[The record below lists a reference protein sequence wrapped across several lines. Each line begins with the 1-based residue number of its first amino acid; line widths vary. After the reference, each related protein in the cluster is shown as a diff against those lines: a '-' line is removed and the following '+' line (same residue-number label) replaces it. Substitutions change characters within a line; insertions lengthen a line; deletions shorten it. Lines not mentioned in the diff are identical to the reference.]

1 MEYAWH
7 LFVHGAENMIHSQN
21 LWRMVA
27 ALTILL
33 VGVGVVLV
41 AQSANPQV
49 IDAEELVEQAQ
60 QSPAAMGNTDQV
72 VFTKTTTF
80 QRRDPA
86 AIEPADPYHLSV
98 LNLISDTRVM
108 EQWQRGGAQGE
119 GRSKIYDAHSG
130 RIIYE
135 FARRQ
140 GQTRFF
146 DGLEGYVT
154 VFPATPGKPAEQAP
168 PPFPR
173 AARQHGLKIIGTRTS
188 AWGKPAWIVEGH
200 EQPPSQKQIEA
211 DATQPFFAQGP
222 FLSDLRLKEIEYIWH
237 VDQETRQFVLFEQW
251 GVTAAE
257 RVLLQRIEKSKP
269 ELLTLQ
275 ELPPNWAEMETA
287 EAPLRQEN
295 MPPLPNI
302 VKTQDPTQVLKAAGI
317 LYLPENSA
325 GLTLDYHRFRSEP
338 QPQKDWQKQW
348 RFDIVDSSSY
358 GLAVESLYV
367 PAERG
372 SGRALFIVQGE
383 AGVLVPLMRE
393 TLPVWTQS
401 HRINLNINGRPIDVW
416 IASGGVLAA
425 VSSQVVA
432 MLEIDGKFI
441 YVVGQELNENEI
453 AAVVASLAPIQ

>member
-1 MEYAWH
+1 
-7 LFVHGAENMIHSQN
+7 
-21 LWRMVA
+21 
-27 ALTILL
+27 
-33 VGVGVVLV
+33 
-41 AQSANPQV
+41 
-49 IDAEELVEQAQ
+49 
-60 QSPAAMGNTDQV
+60 
-72 VFTKTTTF
+72 
-80 QRRDPA
+80 
-86 AIEPADPYHLSV
+86 
-98 LNLISDTRVM
+98 M

-146 DGLEGYVT
+146 DGQEGYVT
-154 VFPATPGKPAEQAP
+154 VFPATPDKPAEQAP

-173 AARQHGLKIIGTRTS
+173 VARQHGLKIIGTRTS
-188 AWGKPAWIVEGH
+188 AWEKPAWIVEGH

-211 DATQPFFAQGP
+211 DATQPFFAQGS

-275 ELPPNWAEMETA
+275 ELPPNWAEMETT

-302 VKTQDPTQVLKAAGI
+302 VKTQDPTQVLKAAGV
-317 LYLPENSA
+317 LYLPENLA
-325 GLTLDYHRFRSEP
+325 GLTLRHHRFRAEQ

-348 RFDIVDSSSY
+348 RFDIIDSSSY

-401 HRINLNINGRPIDVW
+401 HRMNLTINGRPVDVW
-416 IASGGVLAA
+416 IATGGVLAA

>member
-1 MEYAWH
+1 MH
-7 LFVHGAENMIHSQN
+7 LIHGTENMTRSHN
-21 LWRMVA
+21 LWRAIA
-27 ALTILL
+27 ALTLL
-33 VGVGVVLV
+33 LGGVGVVVL

-49 IDAEELVEQAQ
+49 LDAEELVEQAQ
-60 QSPAAMGNTDQV
+60 SAPAATRNADEV
-72 VFTKTTTF
+72 VFTKTTIF

-86 AIEPADPYHLSV
+86 AVEPADPYHLAV
-98 LNLISDTRVM
+98 LNLVSDTRVM
-108 EQWQRGGAQGE
+108 EQWQRGGAQDE
-119 GRSKIYDAHSG
+119 WRSKIYDARSG

-168 PPFPR
+168 LPFPR
-173 AARQHGLKIIGTRTS
+173 VARQHGLKIIGTRTS

-237 VDQETRQFVLFEQW
+237 VDQETRQFVLYEQW

-275 ELPPNWAEMETA
+275 ELPPNWAEMETT
-287 EAPLRQEN
+287 EAPIRQQS
-295 MPPLPNI
+295 MTPLSNI
-302 VKTQDPTQVLKAAGI
+302 VKTQDSAQVLKAAGI

-401 HRINLNINGRPIDVW
+401 HRINLTINGRPVDVW
-416 IASGGVLAA
+416 IATGGVLATTP
-425 VSSQVVA
+425 SQVVA
-432 MLEIDGKFI
+432 MLEMDGKFI
-441 YVVGQELNENEI
+441 YVVGQKLNESEL
-453 AAVVASLAPIQ
+453 AAVVASLAPVQ